1 MMDIQDKNETI
12 AQITYSS
19 IRTNYL
25 NAKTLTEFG
34 FFNYYIE
41 SEPETG
47 DYLMAFN
54 SPDFKKLFEFS
65 GKEFIEKEFKD
76 YTYLLDQKLGDK
88 EWPIVLKASMAKYL
102 PLFKIKKKEVEKL
115 SDEDKKKREE
125 MLAELEKYAKETSEK
140 FSKFRVQIYASVMD
154 KMLLEV
160 KEKKNPKLFSFFLN
174 KDNLLHILPSNDRIQ
189 LIYGINF
196 QQETDKSL
204 AKIFLQ
210 ELEEAKRHVRNCLD
224 AKVYVE
230 TSNIP
235 QYITKVDQAKNYS
248 NGLVVFDLF
257 AKDYEQIKKKFF
269 YFVNFRQY
277 IQFHIHSIKTFL
289 HIRMN
294 RKGKEIEN
302 KLSGCKIIPD
312 EYIKELETL
321 NFYVNWN
328 KKEEQKKIFTSEVK
342 KLNV

>member
-1 MMDIQDKNETI
+1 MWFLFRMITKNSGGMM
-12 AQITYSS
+12 
-19 IRTNYL
+19 
-25 NAKTLTEFG
+25 G
-34 FFNYYIE
+34 V
-41 SEPETG
+41 
-47 DYLMAFN
+47 
-54 SPDFKKLFEFS
+54 
-65 GKEFIEKEFKD
+65 GK
-76 YTYLLDQKLGDK
+76 
-88 EWPIVLKASMAKYL
+88 
-102 PLFKIKKKEVEKL
+102 
-115 SDEDKKKREE
+115 
-125 MLAELEKYAKETSEK
+125 
-140 FSKFRVQIYASVMD
+140 
-154 KMLLEV
+154 
-160 KEKKNPKLFSFFLN
+160 
-174 KDNLLHILPSNDRIQ
+174 SN
-189 LIYGINF
+189 
-196 QQETDKSL
+196 
-204 AKIFLQ
+204 
-210 ELEEAKRHVRNCLD
+210 

-235 QYITKVDQAKNYS
+235 QDITKVDQAKNYS